1 MKKIK
6 IILIGISIS
15 LLIIFVSSFLFI
27 KNNNF
32 LKPKGNEIYYTVQE
46 GMTTSDISLD
56 LYGEKIIKNEEKF
69 YKLSLKKEIDL
80 FANTTYKLSD
90 DMSYKEILDIISQPT
105 SNFQG
110 DTFLIFEGEKI
121 DEVAEDLSNYVVET
135 KEEILDFWSNVDNLN
150 IWIEKYDII
159 DDSIL
164 NSDIIYP
171 LEGYLYPA
179 TYPIYQGE
187 TLIEITES
195 MLGASESYYKDI
207 FNKKGPNADFTFHDY
222 LTLASIVERETMHP
236 EDRPKVAEVFY
247 NRMDQNMPLQSD
259 ITVLYAKGEHK
270 SLVTYDDLEY
280 NSPYNTYKV
289 EGLPPGP
296 ISSVS
301 LDSLNAVYEP
311 DDNDYIYF
319 FAKQDTGEVLY
330 AKTLEEHEK
339 NSKENAWE

>member
-6 IILIGISIS
+6 IFLI
-15 LLIIFVSSFLFI
+15 IIFVLIIISIVGTFTFI
-27 KNNNF
+27 KKHNF
-32 LKPKGNEIYYTVQE
+32 LKPQGNEIYYTIKE
-46 GMTTSDISLD
+46 GMTTSDVSLD
-56 LYGEKIIKNEEKF
+56 LYGDKIIKNEEEF
-69 YKLSLKKEIDL
+69 YKLSLKKEIGL

-105 SNFQG
+105 SNFEG
-110 DTFLIFEGEKI
+110 ETFLIFEGEKI
-121 DEVAEDLSNYVVET
+121 DEVADDLSNYVKES
-135 KEEILDFWSNVDNLN
+135 KEEILNFWSNTDNLN
-150 IWIEKYDII
+150 IWIEKYDIL
-159 DDSIL
+159 DENIL
-164 NSDIIYP
+164 DPEIIYP

-187 TLIEITES
+187 TLVEITEA
-195 MLGASESYYKDI
+195 MLGASESYYKDL
-207 FNKKGPNADFTFHDY
+207 FDKKGPKSDFTFHDY

-280 NSPYNTYKV
+280 ESAYNTYKV

-301 LDSLNAVYEP
+301 LDSLKAVYEP
-311 DDNDYIYF
+311 DNNDYIYF

-339 NSKENAWE
+339 NSNEYAWE

>member
-6 IILIGISIS
+6 
-15 LLIIFVSSFLFI
+15 VFLFI
-27 KNNNF
+27 IFILIIIIIGIFTFVKKQNF
-32 LKPKGNEIYYTVQE
+32 LKPQGNEIYYTIEE
-46 GMTTSDISLD
+46 GMTTSDVSLD
-56 LYGEKIIKNEEKF
+56 LYSDKIIKNEKEF
-69 YKLSLKKEIDL
+69 YKLSLKKEIGL

-105 SNFQG
+105 SNFEG
-110 DTFLIFEGEKI
+110 ETFLIFEGEKI
-121 DEVAEDLSNYVVET
+121 DEVADDLSNYVKES
-135 KEEILDFWSNVDNLN
+135 KEEILNFWSNTDNLN
-150 IWIEKYDII
+150 IWIEKYNILDE
-159 DDSIL
+159 SIL
-164 NSDIIYP
+164 DPEIIYP

-187 TLIEITES
+187 TLGEITEA
-195 MLGASESYYKDI
+195 MLGASESYYKDF
-207 FNKKGPNADFTFHDY
+207 FNKKGPKSDFTFHDY
-222 LTLASIVERETMHP
+222 LTLASIVERETMHQ

-247 NRMDQNMPLQSD
+247 NRMDKNMPLQSD

-280 NSPYNTYKV
+280 ESAYNTYKV

-301 LDSLNAVYEP
+301 LDSLKAVYEP
-311 DDNDYIYF
+311 DNNDYIYF

-339 NSKENAWE
+339 NSNEYAWE